1 MTQQIID
8 LINTAIYTEEKAIP
22 LYEQHL
28 STTLQFSGLEKSD
41 IKQIQNI
48 LKFLKKDSLKHLK
61 ALEAVKRKMIKEED
75 R

>member
-48 LKFLKKDSLKHLK
+48 
-61 ALEAVKRKMIKEED
+61 
-75 R
+75 